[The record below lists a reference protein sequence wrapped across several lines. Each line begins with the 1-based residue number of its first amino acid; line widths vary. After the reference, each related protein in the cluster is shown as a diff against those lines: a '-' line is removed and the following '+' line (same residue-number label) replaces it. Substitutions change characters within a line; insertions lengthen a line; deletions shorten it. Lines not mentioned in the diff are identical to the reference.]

1 MTKSGWDIAMRRIDN
16 EFDIPQFVASSL
28 VRKIA
33 ANNFR
38 LPTADRAKFQRLP
51 DEVIARIE
59 HIVRDAYLEAGEDVG
74 GEILREHL
82 WQQALDAR
90 RAMIANG
97 ELISEDLFCERLG
110 IAQRRLGKLLAD
122 GSVFSMVVDDV
133 TYYPAMLADAELDR
147 KRFQAICRILV
158 PAPAGCRLHFL
169 SSSRGSLGGR
179 SPVEM
184 LDNDDDFKR
193 LRQAAAAWAAE
204 YSRTAVR
211 LFEGTHETEP
221 ANVEPM
227 YEAAA
232 EIDPRRPV
240 LERALTALE
249 VHGYQWPLGPYP
261 DARNFT
267 AFVAHQNADD
277 TEPRPDACVQ
287 IVTDGE
293 LIRIRIIFK
302 EGIERYSETVPV
314 GTSGSAVD
322 VAKKVVTY
330 LLRRYRRF
338 SQHASS
344 RHAATDEFPSRRR
357 QRCIRDARNH

>member
-33 ANNFR
+33 ANKFR
-38 LPTADRAKFQRLP
+38 LPAADRTKFEQLP

-82 WQQALDAR
+82 WQQASDAR

-133 TYYPAMLADAELDR
+133 TYYPALLADAELDR
-147 KRFQAICRILV
+147 KRLQAICRILV

-184 LDNDDDFKR
+184 LDNVDDFKR

-204 YSRTAVR
+204 YSRTAVKMY
-211 LFEGTHETEP
+211 EGEHQTEP
-221 ANVEPM
+221 KDHEPL
-227 YEAAA
+227 YTAIA
-232 EIDPRRPV
+232 EIDPRKP
-240 LERALTALE
+240 LWERASEALH
-249 VHGYQWPLGPYP
+249 VHGHEWPLGPYP
-261 DARNFT
+261 ESRKITLFVERQT
-267 AFVAHQNADD
+267 AGD
-277 TEPRPDACVQ
+277 TTPIPEACVQ
-287 IVTDGE
+287 ILVVGE
-293 LIRIRIIFK
+293 LIRIRIVAAP
-302 EGIERYSETVPV
+302 GTTLQSETVPAGKHESFIDRAKRV
-314 GTSGSAVD
+314 
-322 VAKKVVTY
+322 VAQLIK
-330 LLRRYRRF
+330 
-338 SQHASS
+338 
-344 RHAATDEFPSRRR
+344 
-357 QRCIRDARNH
+357 